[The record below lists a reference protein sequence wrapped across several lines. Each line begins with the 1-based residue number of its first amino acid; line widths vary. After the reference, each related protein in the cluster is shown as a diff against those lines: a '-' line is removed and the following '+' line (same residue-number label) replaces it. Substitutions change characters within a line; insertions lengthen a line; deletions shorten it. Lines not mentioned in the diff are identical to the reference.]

1 LLEIIGAMRLFVC
14 IVLVFAVTAVGVY
27 SAEEQQQQQC
37 SIDSGAVFGPK
48 VHFPDDGNHNDNVRE
63 VLMAMGFSLTDNAAG
78 TQQCC
83 CVQAGGRCHLYGTC
97 CDGSPV
103 TP

>member
-1 LLEIIGAMRLFVC
+1 MFGAMSLLICV
-14 IVLVFAVTAVGVY
+14 VLVLAVTAPGVR
-27 SAEEQQQQQC
+27 SVEEQQQQQQC
-37 SIDSGAVFGPK
+37 SSDSGALFGPK

-83 CVQAGGRCHLYGTC
+83 CMHACGRCHLYGTC

>member
-1 LLEIIGAMRLFVC
+1 MFGAMSLFVC
-14 IVLVFAVTAVGVY
+14 IFLVFAVTAAGVH

-37 SIDSGAVFGPK
+37 SSDSAAVFGPK
-48 VHFPDDGNHNDNVRE
+48 VHFPDDGDHNDNIRE

-83 CVQAGGRCHLYGTC
+83 CMQACSRCTC
-97 CDGSPV
+97 HDGS
-103 TP
+103 